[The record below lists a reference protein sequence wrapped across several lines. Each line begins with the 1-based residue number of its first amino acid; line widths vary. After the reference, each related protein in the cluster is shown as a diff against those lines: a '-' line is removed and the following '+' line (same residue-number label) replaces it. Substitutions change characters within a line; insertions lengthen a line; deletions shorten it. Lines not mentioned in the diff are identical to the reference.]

1 MRKRGA
7 SQVALFAGSVALALI
22 LGALAFQYIGGYPPC
37 EMCHWQ
43 RWPHIA
49 AALVGLLGA
58 AAIEAGL
65 LPRQAALSVALLT
78 ITLVALSGAI
88 GVFHAG
94 VEWKFW
100 PGPAACTSAYVPG
113 QVVDLTNFGHVPM
126 CDRAAWRLFGVSMAG
141 YNAVISLGTA
151 AIGAFVLAT
160 RRR

>member
-1 MRKRGA
+1 MRFRA
-7 SQVALFAGSVALALI
+7 SEIAIFAGSVALALI

-49 AALVGLLGA
+49 AAVIGLGGGLLVEIGA
-58 AAIEAGL
+58 LDRRLA
-65 LPRQAALSVALLT
+65 LPLAVLTAALVAS
-78 ITLVALSGAI
+78 SGAI
-88 GVFHAG
+88 GVYHAG

-113 QVVDLTNFGHVPM
+113 QVVDLTHFGRVPL

-141 YNAVISLGTA
+141 YNALISLGSA
-151 AIGAFVLAT
+151 AVALFTLAKRAT
-160 RRR
+160 